1 MYFLYA
7 KLILCILYILDENT
21 IVTHQ
26 LQVPLKTINM
36 FCIGSTLIVSSLH
49 IFFVLILKILNI

>member
-26 LQVPLKTINM
+26 LQVPLKNINM
-36 FCIGSTLIVSSLH
+36 FLYQIYFICKLTAHFLRTYS
-49 IFFVLILKILNI
+49 